1 MSLYK
6 VAFGLSS
13 NPDYWITCKSLCCA
27 GNSIELPWEDIHSR
41 HVWCSQSSW
50 IAWCVLW
57 NSLCYCSRRSWDF
70 RSWWK
75 GCLWIQVSKLMFFV
89 SDMYYVLFCFCSLYL
104 VFPARTPSANVT
116 ELAGLGISPSVGRH
130 AGTQAGYQL
139 ALLAS
144 TLTIS
149 IVGGLLTG
157 K

>member
-1 MSLYK
+1 MFSGIASAIAAGVAEISAADGK
-6 VAFGLSS
+6 VAYG
-13 NPDYWITCKSLCCA
+13 
-27 GNSIELPWEDIHSR
+27 SR
-41 HVWCSQSSW
+41 LVN
-50 IAWCVLW
+50 VLRLGH
-57 NSLCYCSRRSWDF
+57 NYTTYY
-70 RSWWK
+70 
-75 GCLWIQVSKLMFFV
+75 FV
-89 SDMYYVLFCFCSLYL
+89 FCSLYL